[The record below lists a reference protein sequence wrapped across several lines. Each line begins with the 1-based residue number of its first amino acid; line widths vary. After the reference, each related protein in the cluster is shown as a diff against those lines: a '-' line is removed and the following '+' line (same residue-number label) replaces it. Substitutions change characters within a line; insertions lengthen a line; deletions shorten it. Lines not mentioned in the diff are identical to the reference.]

1 MAAHQAPPPHE
12 MAPPPA
18 HARGFGAKS
27 ESRPSPPARPAP
39 PPPPLTHRRPPSLLP
54 RSAAAM
60 IGQKTLHSFFSPAPA
75 KKRGRSPEPGGDS
88 EVSAAKK
95 AKEGGDEAS
104 QALSAE
110 QQERIRKNKEAARQL
125 LAQRNVPP
133 GFGESWRR
141 QLAGEFSKPYFVEL
155 MAFVAEE
162 RKRHTVYPPPEQVFT
177 WTQMCDIWDV
187 KVVIL
192 GQDPYHGPKQ
202 AHGLCFSVQKPVPP
216 PPSLENIYKELS
228 EDIEGFTHPGHGDLT
243 GWAKQG
249 VLLLNAVLTV
259 RAHQA
264 TSHKERGWEQFTDV
278 VVSWLN
284 KNLQGLVFML
294 WGAYAQRKG
303 SSIDRKRHH
312 VLQTVHPSPL
322 SANRG
327 FFGCRHFS
335 KTNEFLKKSGKK
347 PIDWKAL

>member
-1 MAAHQAPPPHE
+1 
-12 MAPPPA
+12 
-18 HARGFGAKS
+18 
-27 ESRPSPPARPAP
+27 
-39 PPPPLTHRRPPSLLP
+39 
-54 RSAAAM
+54 M
-60 IGQKTLHSFFSPAPA
+60 IGQRTLHSFFSPAPA
-75 KKRGRSPEPGGDS
+75 KKRSRSPEPGGDAES
-88 EVSAAKK
+88 CLPLIAPARHFQGSSAKK
-95 AKEGGDEAS
+95 AKESGE
-104 QALSAE
+104 LSEE

-133 GFGESWRR
+133 GFGDSWRR

-162 RKRHTVYPPPEQVFT
+162 RKCHTVYPPPEQVFT

-192 GQDPYHGPKQ
+192 GQDPYHGPNQ

-216 PPSLENIYKELS
+216 PPSLENIYRELS
-228 EDIEGFTHPGHGDLT
+228 TDIEGFTHPGHGDLT

-259 RAHQA
+259 RAHQP
-264 TSHKERGWEQFTDV
+264 TSHRERGWEQFTDA

-284 KNLQGLVFML
+284 KNLHGLVFML

-322 SANRG
+322 SVNRG
-327 FFGCRHFS
+327 FFGCQHFS